1 LRFPEFQGEW
11 EETLLENVCIINP
24 KTSPL
29 RNEFIY
35 IDLES
40 VVKGQLI
47 NINHTLK
54 SEAPSRAQRVLQDN
68 DILFQCVRPYQ
79 LNNYVHK
86 QYDSNQ
92 WVASTGY
99 AQIRTSNDTNFL
111 YQLLNSPMFNKEVML
126 RCTGSSYPAIS
137 SSDLGKISIVICSK
151 KEQEKIGLL
160 LSLIDE
166 RISTQIKIIE
176 KYESLIKGICQNL
189 INFRGKDKLKE
200 IYLRDIL
207 VERKETNKDNY
218 PIFSVSVS
226 KGVVNQIEYLGRS
239 FAAKDTSHYNVVH
252 FGDIIY
258 TKSPTGSFPY
268 GIIKQSFIQEN
279 VAVSPLYGVFIPE
292 NICVANILHYYFN
305 NPINTNN
312 YLCSLIQKGAKNTIS
327 ITNQH
332 FLDKKLSLP
341 INDNEI
347 EIMAKLLNTIT
358 QKIFIENKVLNDLI
372 CQKQYLLKEMF
383 I

>member
-1 LRFPEFQGEW
+1 MRFPEFQGEW

-176 KYESLIKGICQNL
+176 DLRLLKIQTRHKIFSKLENFCSETKQIK
-189 INFRGKDKLKE
+189 
-200 IYLRDIL
+200 DIL
-207 VERKETNKDNY
+207 DYEQPTSYIVENTDYCNDSSLTPVLTANKAFILGYTNEKNGIYDKGNCIIFDDFTMDMKY
-218 PIFSVSVS
+218 VDFSFKVKSSAIKILKSKQGINLKYMFEYISFLNLKSSDHKRHYISEIEPMYIPIPRR
-226 KGVVNQIEYLGRS
+226 EYQD
-239 FAAKDTSHYNVVH
+239 F
-252 FGDIIY
+252 
-258 TKSPTGSFPY
+258 
-268 GIIKQSFIQEN
+268 
-279 VAVSPLYGVFIPE
+279 
-292 NICVANILHYYFN
+292 VANLFSAI
-305 NPINTNN
+305 
-312 YLCSLIQKGAKNTIS
+312 
-327 ITNQH
+327 
-332 FLDKKLSLP
+332 DKKTETEFSYYNLLLS
-341 INDNEI
+341 
-347 EIMAKLLNTIT
+347 
-358 QKIFIENKVLNDLI
+358 
-372 CQKQYLLKEMF
+372 QKQYLLQQMF